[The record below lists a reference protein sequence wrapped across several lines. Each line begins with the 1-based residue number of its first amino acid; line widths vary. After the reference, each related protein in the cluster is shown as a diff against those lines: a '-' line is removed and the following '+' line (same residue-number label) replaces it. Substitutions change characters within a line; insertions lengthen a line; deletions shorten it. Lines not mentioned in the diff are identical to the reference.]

1 MSKIILLVDRNP
13 NLLLLLAD
21 YLRSKGLEVYTAE
34 SIEKGWQLYVETRP
48 DTIVSGIVVKFN
60 NCGYTFLKQ
69 VRDRD
74 RQQPFIFLSTQ
85 LNNSVN
91 RNKAMRLGANAYFNM
106 PFELDELYREIEN
119 LLYFIRAT

>member
-1 MSKIILLVDRNP
+1 MSKSILLVDRSP

-21 YLRSKGLEVYTAE
+21 YLRAKGLEVYTAE
-34 SIEKGWQLYVETRP
+34 SIEKGWQLYVETQP
-48 DTIVSGIVVKFN
+48 DTIVSGIVVNFN

-85 LNNSVN
+85 LDNSAN
-91 RNKAMRLGANAYFNM
+91 RNKAMKLGANAYFNM
-106 PFELDELYREIEN
+106 PFELDELYQEIEN